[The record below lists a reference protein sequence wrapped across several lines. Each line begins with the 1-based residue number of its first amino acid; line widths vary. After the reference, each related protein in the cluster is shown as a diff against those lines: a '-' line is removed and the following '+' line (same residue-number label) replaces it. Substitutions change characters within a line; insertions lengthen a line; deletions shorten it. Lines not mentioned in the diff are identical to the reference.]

1 MRDWSIKLST
11 LSMSRKDPVDLSIF
25 LQYFFVDLDQ
35 KDHLM
40 DYCCCLVGLLS
51 VQRISNIFPAAPKP
65 TRPVTN
71 YVIIISI
78 KSNYK

>member
-1 MRDWSIKLST
+1 
-11 LSMSRKDPVDLSIF
+11 MSRKDPVDLSIF

-51 VQRISNIFPAAPKP
+51 VQHIPRGPK
-65 TRPVTN
+65 TN
-71 YVIIISI
+71 KTGYELC
-78 KSNYK
+78 YHYFH